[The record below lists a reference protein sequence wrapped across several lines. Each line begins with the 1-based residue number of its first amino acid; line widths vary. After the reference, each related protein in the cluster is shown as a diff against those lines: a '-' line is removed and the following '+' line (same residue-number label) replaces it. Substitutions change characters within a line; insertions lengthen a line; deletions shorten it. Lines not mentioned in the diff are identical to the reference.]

1 MLGGSANSM
10 AKVEYNIASDTWSTL
25 PDLPFR
31 LQNGACLT
39 TDMPGKFWK
48 VTNVSS
54 PSHYVI
60 LSRWLLPL
68 WTRVRQEQSWFL
80 EVHIWNGQCGG
91 MSAELPGAFSANDRD
106 KLFCQMNV
114 KSYTRVTMCGS
125 WIILVY
131 TGRIECNM
139 WILLCHIARLSSLH
153 HWCRVNRSKDS
164 SRYHRRAEGMSN
176 RLVLWSRATYIW
188 CK

>member
-1 MLGGSANSM
+1 MTRACLIKMDEDRLLMLGGSANPK

-60 LSRWLLPL
+60 LSR
-68 WTRVRQEQSWFL
+68 
-80 EVHIWNGQCGG
+80 
-91 MSAELPGAFSANDRD
+91 
-106 KLFCQMNV
+106 
-114 KSYTRVTMCGS
+114 
-125 WIILVY
+125 
-131 TGRIECNM
+131 
-139 WILLCHIARLSSLH
+139 
-153 HWCRVNRSKDS
+153 
-164 SRYHRRAEGMSN
+164 
-176 RLVLWSRATYIW
+176 
-188 CK
+188 